1 MNYCQELR
9 LAGHVQGVRESHGA
23 DIVDVH
29 THVCVHDDLRRGG
42 GRCRSKG
49 DDGKKGRKQLYF
61 FVSIFPLKLE
71 LTRIFA
77 RIFRLFAD
85 SLISFYENARPGGI
99 RNER

>member
-1 MNYCQELR
+1 MTVSTMIFVGE
-9 LAGHVQGVRESHGA
+9 ESA
-23 DIVDVH
+23 AAPKEM
-29 THVCVHDDLRRGG
+29 T
-42 GRCRSKG
+42 
-49 DDGKKGRKQLYF
+49 GRKGESSYF

-85 SLISFYENARPGGI
+85 SLISFERATRNTK